1 MASFNVHGFA
11 NLAEHGIYYYKRSFC
26 FYIYVC
32 GKSCFGIYFFFPF
45 SHILL
50 SSQELLSPLLVQV
63 SIDLFE
69 LLATKVF
76 STKVPF

>member
-1 MASFNVHGFA
+1 MYVER
-11 NLAEHGIYYYKRSFC
+11 LKRS
-26 FYIYVC
+26 
-32 GKSCFGIYFFFPF
+32 IYFFLPF

-50 SSQELLSPLLVQV
+50 SFQEPLSPLLVQV

>member
-1 MASFNVHGFA
+1 MYVER
-11 NLAEHGIYYYKRSFC
+11 LKRS
-26 FYIYVC
+26 
-32 GKSCFGIYFFFPF
+32 IYFFLPF

-50 SSQELLSPLLVQV
+50 SFQELLSPLLVQV

>member
-1 MASFNVHGFA
+1 MYVGRASSAF
-11 NLAEHGIYYYKRSFC
+11 I
-26 FYIYVC
+26 
-32 GKSCFGIYFFFPF
+32 FPF

>member
-1 MASFNVHGFA
+1 MASLYVHGFA

-26 FYIYVC
+26 FQIC
-32 GKSCFGIYFFFPF
+32 MWEELLRHLFFPF